1 MFASTWGTSEIA
13 KFKKYPSTVGSE
25 CLHLS
30 RCGLRCCMDT
40 GVWRY
45 REVTTELIHTFLF
58 AECRKKKN
66 KMETSAK
73 KKMQFLDLYCMVMAD
88 GIVHPKEMETLY
100 RIGLENYGLSEAD
113 INEGVKSA
121 GVSSVIPELL
131 EERIA
136 VLYEMAII
144 AWADG
149 VLEDSERNMLCRY
162 AAMYGVNE
170 DSIDEL
176 VNFLL
181 DKAKSN
187 ADEKDVINE
196 LNK

>member
-1 MFASTWGTSEIA
+1 
-13 KFKKYPSTVGSE
+13 
-25 CLHLS
+25 
-30 RCGLRCCMDT
+30 
-40 GVWRY
+40 
-45 REVTTELIHTFLF
+45 
-58 AECRKKKN
+58 
-66 KMETSAK
+66 METSAK

-100 RIGLENYGLSEAD
+100 RIGLKNYGLTESE

-121 GVSSVIPELL
+121 GVSSVIPELP

-149 VLEDSERNMLCRY
+149 VLEDSERNMLRRY

-170 DSIDEL
+170 ASIGEL
-176 VNFLL
+176 VDFLL
-181 DKAKSN
+181 DKAKN
-187 ADEKDVINE
+187 NVDEKDVINE

>member
-1 MFASTWGTSEIA
+1 
-13 KFKKYPSTVGSE
+13 
-25 CLHLS
+25 
-30 RCGLRCCMDT
+30 
-40 GVWRY
+40 
-45 REVTTELIHTFLF
+45 
-58 AECRKKKN
+58 
-66 KMETSAK
+66 METSAK

-100 RIGLENYGLSEAD
+100 RIGLENYGLTESE

-121 GVSSVIPELL
+121 GVSSVIPELP

-149 VLEDSERNMLCRY
+149 VLEDSERNMLRRY

-170 DSIDEL
+170 ASIDEL
-176 VNFLL
+176 VDFLL
-181 DKAKSN
+181 DKAKN
-187 ADEKDVINE
+187 NVDEKDVINE

>member
-1 MFASTWGTSEIA
+1 
-13 KFKKYPSTVGSE
+13 
-25 CLHLS
+25 
-30 RCGLRCCMDT
+30 
-40 GVWRY
+40 
-45 REVTTELIHTFLF
+45 
-58 AECRKKKN
+58 
-66 KMETSAK
+66 
-73 KKMQFLDLYCMVMAD
+73 MQFLDLYCMVMAD

-100 RIGLENYGLSEAD
+100 RIGLENYGLTESE

-121 GVSSVIPELL
+121 GVSSVIPELP

-149 VLEDSERNMLCRY
+149 VLEDSERNMLRRY

-170 DSIDEL
+170 ASIDEL
-176 VNFLL
+176 VDFLL
-181 DKAKSN
+181 DKAKN
-187 ADEKDVINE
+187 NVDEKDVINE

>member
-1 MFASTWGTSEIA
+1 
-13 KFKKYPSTVGSE
+13 
-25 CLHLS
+25 
-30 RCGLRCCMDT
+30 
-40 GVWRY
+40 
-45 REVTTELIHTFLF
+45 
-58 AECRKKKN
+58 
-66 KMETSAK
+66 METSTK
-73 KKMQFLDLYCMVMAD
+73 EKMRFLDLYCMVMAD

-121 GVSSVIPELL
+121 GVSSVIPELP

-149 VLEDSERNMLCRY
+149 VLEESERNMLRRY